1 MSESPHS
8 RGIPSRVGDLISGPG
23 TDAAKN
29 LGAFYHHARLLAGL
43 DSLLSGHLGPDLANH
58 VQVANLRQEQLI
70 LLTPSASV
78 ATRLKVQAAELL
90 DFLHISGHS
99 QIRRLEV
106 RVAPLQKPDW
116 ASKVPRQANA
126 AAREAADLINRLTKP
141 RID

>member
-1 MSESPHS
+1 M
-8 RGIPSRVGDLISGPG
+8 PSRVGDLISGPG

-43 DSLLSGHLGPDLANH
+43 DSLLSGHLGPDLANR
-58 VQVANLRQEQLI
+58 VQVANLRQDQLI

-90 DFLHISGHS
+90 DFLHISGHG

-106 RVAPLQKPDW
+106 RVAPPQKPERV
-116 ASKVPRQANA
+116 AKVPQATNS
-126 AAREAADLINRLTKP
+126 AAREAADFINRLVRPKA
-141 RID
+141 

>member
-1 MSESPHS
+1 M
-8 RGIPSRVGDLISGPG
+8 PSRVGDLISGPG

-43 DSLLSGHLGPDLANH
+43 DSLLSSHLGPDLANR

-90 DFLHISGHS
+90 DFLHISGHG

-106 RVAPLQKPDW
+106 RVAPLQQPERV
-116 ASKVPRQANA
+116 AKVPRATNS
-126 AAREAADLINRLTKP
+126 AAREAADLINKLTRP
-141 RID
+141 RT